1 MTQRL
6 GIRKSLD
13 ELEKEAWAPK
23 PSMLETP
30 AVMTG
35 LDADRKVV
43 IKDTENRVSL
53 NGIWQMV
60 WAPQDIS
67 TFYFIFQS
75 HFCSYLYFHRTCAA
89 IFTISLAST

>member
-60 WAPQDIS
+60 WDGGREGETGSIGALEGQYS
-67 TFYFIFQS
+67 GQ
-75 HFCSYLYFHRTCAA
+75 CAVQC
-89 IFTISLAST
+89 TYGPL